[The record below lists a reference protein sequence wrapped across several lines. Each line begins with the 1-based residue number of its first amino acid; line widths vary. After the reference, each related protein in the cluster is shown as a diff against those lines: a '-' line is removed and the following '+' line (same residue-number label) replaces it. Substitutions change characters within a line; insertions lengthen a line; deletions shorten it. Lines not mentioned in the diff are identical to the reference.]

1 MIYGYQKW
9 GDEEDPPKLVWI
21 HPHSGDL
28 MKPAPIPVLIYADK
42 IVDHMGFET
51 VTCGGGE
58 TQTPASGRSPG
69 QRTQT

>member
-21 HPHSGDL
+21 LHYDEVS
-28 MKPAPIPVLIYADK
+28 KPVLIYADK

>member
-21 HPHSGDL
+21 LHYDEVS
-28 MKPAPIPVLIYADK
+28 KPVLIYADK

-51 VTCGGGE
+51 VTCGE
-58 TQTPASGRSPG
+58 IQTQT
-69 QRTQT
+69 